1 MKTKGRRQSDNVIDI
16 RDPKA
21 KALFEAK
28 TELRLQTPIGRE
40 IRDNYMREEVV
51 RIQNQFGHTNDV
63 EGMEILL
70 GPRWKD

>member
-1 MKTKGRRQSDNVIDI
+1 MKIKGRRQSENVIDI

-21 KALFEAK
+21 KAVWEAK

-40 IRDNYMREEVV
+40 IRDHYMRKEVSE
-51 RIQNQFGHTNDV
+51 IQDQFGRSSDTA
-63 EGMEILL
+63 GMEMLL